1 MAKYSP
7 LREKA
12 EFPSIPREAGCP
24 LGQVRRAREPRGIRK
39 AEDHNITVEYINS
52 SFLVKKPNG
61 GHRLVTVFADVG
73 RYSKPEPTLMPDADS
88 TLRQI
93 GQWQYICVSDLS
105 SAFYQI
111 PLDKACMKYCG
122 VVTSFRGVRAYA
134 RCAVGMPGSEGALE
148 ELMCRV
154 LGNLLKER
162 VIAKSAD
169 DLYCGGNTPTEVLR
183 TWKSVLSSFSSTTSV
198 YQPQRPVLP
207 PKDHNLRMGIGGWR
221 NISKPTHR
229 VFVINQRSTHHCQG
243 YAFIYRRI

>member
-1 MAKYSP
+1 M
-7 LREKA
+7 
-12 EFPSIPREAGCP
+12 
-24 LGQVRRAREPRGIRK
+24 
-39 AEDHNITVEYINS
+39 
-52 SFLVKKPNG
+52 G
-61 GHRLVTVFADVG
+61 GHRLVAAFADVG
-73 RYSKPEPTLMPDADS
+73 RCNKAQPTLMLNADS

-93 GQWQYICVSDLS
+93 LSPLYDRSGSGNMSASVTFPVSHH
-105 SAFYQI
+105 
-111 PLDKACMKYCG
+111 PVDKASMKYCG
-122 VVTSFRGVRAYA
+122 VVTPFRGVQAYA
-134 RCAVGMPGSEGALE
+134 RCAMGMPGSEGALE